1 MKILLVVA
9 TDKEVEIDKFQNL
22 DILITGVGILETA
35 YNLTRNL
42 SLNSYD
48 IVINMGI
55 AGSFNPNIVKG
66 DVVEVI
72 EDVISELGYED
83 DKKFREFKDF
93 NMLNRFSVK
102 GLTDLRKVKSITVNT
117 VHGNKESI
125 SKIRR
130 RLNPDIETM
139 EGAAVFRICQ
149 NFKTRCIQI
158 RSISNLVEK
167 RKKSDW
173 NLPLAISNLNIEVKK
188 IIDSL

>member
-9 TDKEVEIDKFQNL
+9 MDKEVEIDKFQNV
-22 DILITGVGILETA
+22 DVLITGVGILETA
-35 YNLTRNL
+35 YYLTRKL

-48 IVINMGI
+48 IVVNMGV
-55 AGSFNPNIVKG
+55 AGSFNPNIKKG
-66 DVVEVI
+66 EVVEVI

-83 DKKFREFKDF
+83 DKKFFEFKDF
-93 NMLNRFSVK
+93 NVLNRFLVK
-102 GLTDLRKVKSITVNT
+102 GSTDLRKVKSITVNT

-125 SKIRR
+125 SKIIR

-149 NFKTRCIQI
+149 SFNTRCIQI
-158 RSISNLVEK
+158 RSISNFVEK

-173 NLPLAISNLNIEVKK
+173 NLSLAISNLNIEVKK